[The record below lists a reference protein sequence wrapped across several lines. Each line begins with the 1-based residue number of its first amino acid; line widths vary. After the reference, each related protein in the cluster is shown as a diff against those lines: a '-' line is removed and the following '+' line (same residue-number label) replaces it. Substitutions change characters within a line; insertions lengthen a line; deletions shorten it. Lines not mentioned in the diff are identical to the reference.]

1 MKYWKLCT
9 IVAATLCSGT
19 AHADWT
25 NAGLV
30 KEVNVGGN
38 GLNGTFIGLI
48 GITFTGC
55 SVTTLGL
62 IPASNLNYKEMM
74 ATVLAAKIA
83 DREIRVAY
91 QGCSNGF
98 PVISEILMP

>member
-1 MKYWKLCT
+1 MKYWKFCA
-9 IVAATLCSGT
+9 IVAAMSCSGT

-38 GLNGTFIGLI
+38 GLNGTFIGLN

-74 ATVLAAKIA
+74 ATVLAAKLA

-91 QGCSNGF
+91 QGCSSGF
-98 PVISEILMP
+98 PVISEILLP

>member
-1 MKYWKLCT
+1 MKHWRLCAF
-9 IVAATLCSGT
+9 IAVSLYAGT

-25 NAGLV
+25 NPGLV

-38 GLNGTFIGLI
+38 GLNGTFIGI
-48 GITFTGC
+48 NGVTFTGC
-55 SVTTLGL
+55 GVTTLGL
-62 IPASNLNYKEMM
+62 IPGTNANYKEMM
-74 ATVLAAKIA
+74 AAILAAKLA

-98 PVISEILMP
+98 PVISEILLP